1 MIWLTQYCQM
11 FLLEHGDSGRTPNAG
26 VLFFKTWEWVK
37 RVPSESA
44 SELSLSV
51 EYFTIS

>member
-37 RVPSESA
+37 GVPSESA
-44 SELSLSV
+44 SELSLTV